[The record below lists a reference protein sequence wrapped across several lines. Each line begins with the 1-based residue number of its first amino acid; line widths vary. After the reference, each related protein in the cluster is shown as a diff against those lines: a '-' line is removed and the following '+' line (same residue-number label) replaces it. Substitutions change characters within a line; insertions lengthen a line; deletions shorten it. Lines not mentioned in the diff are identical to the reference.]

1 MRYSR
6 LIASAALL
14 AALGASG
21 LAASAAAGEVHGRV
35 VAVKGDRLTL
45 RLRDGKTLSVDIA
58 QPPAPRGPPHPPAR
72 STPPPPAPPT
82 TPGFCRPAVPS
93 WSTARATLRARSTL
107 RRSATRAPIRSS
119 GRPTNNCSPR
129 LRWV

>member
-1 MRYSR
+1 VRMAAMRYSR

-58 QPPAPRGPPHPPAR
+58 Q
-72 STPPPPAPPT
+72 
-82 TPGFCRPAVPS
+82 
-93 WSTARATLRARSTL
+93 ARAAHHTGILPPGGAVVVYG
-107 RRSATRAPIRSS
+107 TRDAAGTFHVTSV
-119 GRPTNNCSPR
+119 GHTSPDSKF
-129 LRWV
+129 WSPDQ